1 MRLSRLSDHS
11 PGSDPEIAGLTQD
24 SRAVR
29 AGWLFAA
36 LPGARADGR
45 DFIEDA
51 VRGGAAAVLVP
62 PGTAAPPSVAVIEA
76 EDTARA
82 FALMAARFYQRQPD
96 MIAAVTGTNGKT
108 STAHFTQQLW
118 AASGLHSASLG
129 TLGVRGKGVDRAG
142 SMTTP
147 ETVALH
153 ETLAGLAQAG
163 VTHLAMEASSHG
175 LAQRR
180 LDGVEVRAA
189 GFTNLTRDHL
199 DYHTDMENYFS
210 AKARLF
216 AAVVQSGGVA
226 VLNEDVPEFAAL
238 AEICRMRDV
247 RVQGYGVKGRDF
259 KLLSRT
265 PLPQGQ
271 EIAIEVM
278 GRRHHLVLPLVG
290 AFQVMNALCAL
301 GLAMA
306 GNEKTDVENLAALEG
321 APGRLQL
328 IPGAAEGAAV
338 YVDYAHTPDA
348 LENIL
353 SALRPHTQGRL
364 ICLFGCGGDRDPGKR
379 PIMGKIA
386 ATQADL
392 AIVTDDNPRSEKPE
406 TIRAA
411 ICEGAG
417 GAAKE
422 IAGRREAIGWAVS
435 QMKPG
440 DVLVLAGKGHEQG
453 QIFAD
458 RTEPFDDAEEARI
471 AMNQNKG
478 AA

>member
-1 MRLSRLSDHS
+1 MS
-11 PGSDPEIAGLTQD
+11 GLTQD
-24 SRAVR
+24 SRAAS

-36 LPGARADGR
+36 LPGARSDGR
-45 DFIEDA
+45 DFIADA
-51 VRGGAAAVLVP
+51 VRNGAAAILAP
-62 PGTAAPPSVAVIEA
+62 PGTVVPEAVALIEA

-82 FALMAARFYQRQPD
+82 FALMAARFYPRQPE
-96 MIAAVTGTNGKT
+96 MVAAVTGTNGKT

-129 TLGVRGKGVDRAG
+129 TIGVRGKGVDRPG

-147 ETVALH
+147 EAVALH
-153 ETLAGLAQAG
+153 ETLADLARAG

-180 LDGVEVRAA
+180 LDGVNVRAA

-199 DYHTDMENYFS
+199 DYHADMEDYFS

-216 AAVVQSGGVA
+216 EVVVQSGGVA
-226 VLNEDVPEFAAL
+226 VLNADVPEFVAL
-238 AEICRMRDV
+238 EDICRMRDV
-247 RVQGYGVKGRDF
+247 QVQSYGLRGHDF
-259 KLLSRT
+259 RLLERT
-265 PLPQGQ
+265 PLPHGQ
-271 EIAIEVM
+271 EIVIEVM
-278 GRRHHLVLPLVG
+278 GRRHKLVLPLVG
-290 AFQVMNALCAL
+290 AFQAMNALCAL
-301 GLAMA
+301 GLAIA
-306 GNEKTDVENLAALEG
+306 GNEKTDVNGLALLEG
-321 APGRLQL
+321 APGRLQM
-328 IPGAAEGAAV
+328 IPGAVDGTAV

-379 PIMGKIA
+379 PIMGRIA

-392 AIVTDDNPRSEKPE
+392 AIITDDNPRSEKPE

-417 GAAKE
+417 RAAKE

-471 AMNQNKG
+471 AMNQSKG